1 MKTKLKERL
10 KNWRW
15 WVVVIPCS
23 IVILLISLVQ
33 CISFVFSFL
42 AGITNIIDMPS
53 PKIFKKA
60 LKWVDAHNQHNR
72 G

>member
-1 MKTKLKERL
+1 MKTKLKQRL

-33 CISFVFSFL
+33 CVSFVFSFL
-42 AGITNIIDMPS
+42 ASITNIIDMPS
-53 PKIFKKA
+53 PKIFKRA
-60 LKWVDAHNQHNR
+60 IKWVNGHNR